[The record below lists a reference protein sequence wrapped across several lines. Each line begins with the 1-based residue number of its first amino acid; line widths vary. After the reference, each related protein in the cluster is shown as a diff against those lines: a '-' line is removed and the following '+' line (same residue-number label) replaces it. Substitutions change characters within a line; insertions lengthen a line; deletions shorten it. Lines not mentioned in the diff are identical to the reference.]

1 MLVRTLF
8 AVLLISS
15 MPALAQTKKEPVK
28 KPVPVTAP
36 GKVQT
41 PPVTNTPITGS
52 KTVSGATPAPDDRA
66 KQWLVLV
73 DDKNYAQSWSE
84 SGKAFQNRQK
94 TDAWAK
100 EAGSRREPLGAVA
113 SRSLKSID
121 LSRSNI
127 AVIKYDSVFAHK
139 AAAVE
144 TVTLSF
150 ENGGWLVTDYSVS

>member
-1 MLVRTLF
+1 MLVRTLL
-8 AVLLISS
+8 AALLISS
-15 MPALAQTKKEPVK
+15 LPALAETKKDPVK
-28 KPVPVTAP
+28 KPAPV
-36 GKVQT
+36 KVLI
-41 PPVTNTPITGS
+41 PPVTNTTITGS
-52 KTVSGATPAPDDRA
+52 KTISGATPAPDDRA

-73 DDKNYAQSWSE
+73 DDKNYAQSWNE
-84 SGKAFQNRQK
+84 AGKAFQNRQK

-100 EAGSRREPLGAVA
+100 DGAARREPLGAVA

-139 AAAVE
+139 ATALE

-150 ENGGWLVTDYSVS
+150 ENGGWVVTDYSVS

>member
-1 MLVRTLF
+1 MLVRSLL

-28 KPVPVTAP
+28 KPVPAP
-36 GKVQT
+36 ASMPA
-41 PPVTNTPITGS
+41 PPVKNTTVTGS
-52 KTVSGATPAPDDRA
+52 KTISGATPAPDDRA

-84 SGKAFQNRQK
+84 AGKAFQNRQK

-100 EAGSRREPLGAVA
+100 DAGSRREPMGAVA

-121 LSRSNI
+121 LSKSNI

-150 ENGGWLVTDYSVS
+150 ENGGWVVTDYSVS